1 MDLCGEWEPPQRVQI
16 KKEKKFMNRGKMKKV
31 LALMLTFIFVI
42 SATACG
48 GATKFDAEAYVR
60 GVMDANYK
68 QKYDEYAKARGIS
81 EKDAKA
87 EIEDTLDEQVDTEL
101 SGLEDLGT
109 FTEEEKQEYKDM
121 LVKIDNLAK
130 YEVKEAKEDKDGNF
144 TVTIEVTPSDV
155 YQTLEDNSTAV
166 AQEMMDQ
173 GQDVSQADASMF
185 QDLLIQ
191 SMQKSIDGNTYGDTT
206 TIEIA
211 VTKDSDGQYGISDS
225 DMEKISTALFPG
237 SV

>member
-1 MDLCGEWEPPQRVQI
+1 MGTSAEGSNKKGEKVYEQRKNEKSSCTYADLHFCN
-16 KKEKKFMNRGKMKKV
+16 KCNRMRW
-31 LALMLTFIFVI
+31 
-42 SATACG
+42 SN
-48 GATKFDAEAYVR
+48 EVR

-101 SGLEDLGT
+101 SGLEALGD

>member
-1 MDLCGEWEPPQRVQI
+1 
-16 KKEKKFMNRGKMKKV
+16 
-31 LALMLTFIFVI
+31 MLII
-42 SATACG
+42 SRNMTSMRSPRY
-48 GATKFDAEAYVR
+48 FR
-60 GVMDANYK
+60 
-68 QKYDEYAKARGIS
+68 
-81 EKDAKA
+81 KDAKA

-101 SGLEDLGT
+101 SGLEALGD

-173 GQDVSQADASMF
+173 GQGCKPGGCKYV
-185 QDLLIQ
+185 
-191 SMQKSIDGNTYGDTT
+191 
-206 TIEIA
+206 
-211 VTKDSDGQYGISDS
+211 
-225 DMEKISTALFPG
+225 PG
-237 SV
+237 SADPEYAEVDRW

>member
-1 MDLCGEWEPPQRVQI
+1 
-16 KKEKKFMNRGKMKKV
+16 MNRGKMKKV

-101 SGLEDLGT
+101 SGLEALGD
-109 FTEEEKQEYKDM
+109 FTEEEKQELQEIVDFLKHPKKYTD
-121 LVKIDNLAK
+121 IGAK
-130 YEVKEAKEDKDGNF
+130 
-144 TVTIEVTPSDV
+144 
-155 YQTLEDNSTAV
+155 
-166 AQEMMDQ
+166 
-173 GQDVSQADASMF
+173 
-185 QDLLIQ
+185 
-191 SMQKSIDGNTYGDTT
+191 
-206 TIEIA
+206 
-211 VTKDSDGQYGISDS
+211 
-225 DMEKISTALFPG
+225 
-237 SV
+237 